1 MGHLKGSLDAPC
13 IEGQPCIIEIGKLSM
28 TTSGFA
34 YYVIAVSVFMQ
45 ALTFISVGAM
55 ADYGRYRKKML
66 MATTVVGS
74 AAAIMMIT
82 VVRPSLYWYAALLSI
97 LMNVAFGT
105 ATVFYNAYLPLL
117 AKNYHATEDIEVMV
131 GEEPDHE
138 KDMAMKEVSS
148 GTSSV
153 LEKPPSLQSERA
165 RLRKHDNISSYISTR
180 GFILGYLGAFIVLAL
195 SALYIYLVP
204 TKSFFNLE
212 LCVAFC
218 GVWWILFSIFPFAS
232 LKVRPGPELPV
243 GTNYLAFSWQK
254 VIKTIRKCRKLP
266 VTFWYLMCFFL
277 FSDGYSTMGSVA
289 VIFGRTEMKIGYDK
303 LIIAVLISP
312 FASVLGNAFF
322 YLLQKFTK
330 MTSKSILVLLLGL
343 MGLVPAY
350 GLMGLFTDRI
360 GLHQEWEIYLFAIF
374 YGFLVGALQSYSRVI
389 FSELIPPGDESEFFS
404 LYAITDKG
412 SSWLGPLLQSLLLNA
427 TGNSRYGLLV
437 LVAMIWVPIP
447 IILGLVDI
455 NRGVQDAKTFH
466 SSRRPSLVPT
476 VHS

>member
-1 MGHLKGSLDAPC
+1 MKGSPGVPC
-13 IEGQPCIIEIGKLSM
+13 VEGQPCIIEIGRLSV

-34 YYVIAVSVFMQ
+34 YYVIAISVFLQ
-45 ALTFISVGAM
+45 ALVFISVGAM
-55 ADYGRYRKKML
+55 ADYGQYRKKML
-66 MATTVVGS
+66 IATTAIGAS
-74 AAAIMMIT
+74 AAIMMIT

-97 LMNVAFGT
+97 LMNIAFGT

-131 GEEPDHE
+131 GEEPEDP
-138 KDMAMKEVSS
+138 DMSMKEVSS
-148 GTSSV
+148 ATSSV
-153 LEKPPSLQSERA
+153 MDKPPSVQSERS

-204 TKSFFNLE
+204 EQSFFNLE

-218 GVWWILFSIFPFAS
+218 GVWWVLFSIFPFTA
-232 LKVRPGPELPV
+232 LKVRPGPELPA

-254 VIKTIRKCRKLP
+254 VIKTLRKCQQLP
-266 VTFWYLMCFFL
+266 VTFWYLLCFFL

-289 VIFGRTEMKIGYDK
+289 VIFGRTELKVSYDK

-312 FASVLGNAFF
+312 FASVLGNSFF
-322 YLLQKFTK
+322 YLLQKFTR
-330 MTSKSILVLLLGL
+330 MTSKSVLVLLLAL

-350 GLMGLFTDRI
+350 GVLGLFTDSI
-360 GLHQEWEIYLFAIF
+360 GLHQEWEIYLFAVY

-437 LVAMIWVPIP
+437 LIAMIWVPIP
-447 IILGLVDI
+447 IILGLVDVD
-455 NRGVQDAKTFH
+455 RGVQDAKTFH

-476 VHS
+476 VDT